1 MEAAATPSPRAGA
14 RRIDTK
20 PISTQDCQKADW
32 KRHRGDCRLLK
43 AERQI
48 NHFERRLHAAK
59 AGFM

>member
-1 MEAAATPSPRAGA
+1 MEAAATPSP